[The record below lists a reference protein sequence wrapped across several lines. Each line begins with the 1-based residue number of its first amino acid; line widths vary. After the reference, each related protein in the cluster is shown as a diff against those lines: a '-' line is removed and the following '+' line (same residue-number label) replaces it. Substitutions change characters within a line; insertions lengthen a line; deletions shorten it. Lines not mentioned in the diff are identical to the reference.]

1 MAAGATQSLLSDAVD
16 KMLAVRNHKVAA
28 AAAAAETS
36 LSIVPS
42 SVPLS
47 PSALSDN
54 NMKSTAS
61 TSSDGQVQISVVEG
75 S

>member
-1 MAAGATQSLLSDAVD
+1 VAAGATQSLLSDAVD
-16 KMLAVRNHKVAA
+16 KMLAVRNHKVA